1 MLFTNTLLLF
11 LIFLRYDFLMVFRD
25 PEDGSKP
32 ASEAEISE
40 AAGIFTPMANLMSGA
55 AAAIGVADG
64 QVCVVGGCR
73 RNEMPG
79 DRECLVYV

>member
-1 MLFTNTLLLF
+1 
-11 LIFLRYDFLMVFRD
+11 MVFRD

-64 QVCVVGGCR
+64 QVGVKMSAAAGIERRDGG
-73 RNEMPG
+73 G
-79 DRECLVYV
+79 GVFF